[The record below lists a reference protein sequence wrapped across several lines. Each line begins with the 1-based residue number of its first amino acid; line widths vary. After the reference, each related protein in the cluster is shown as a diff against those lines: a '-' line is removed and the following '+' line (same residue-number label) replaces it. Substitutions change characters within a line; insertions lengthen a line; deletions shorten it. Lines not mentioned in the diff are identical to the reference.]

1 MFRYALLFLLVSLVA
16 GAVGLTNVS
25 KLTRAL
31 SMVLFGLFFLGF
43 LLLIGLAMLVDQA
56 VSTP

>member
-1 MFRYALLFLLVSLVA
+1 MFKYALLFLLVSIVA

-25 KLTRAL
+25 KLTRTL

>member
-1 MFRYALLFLLVSLVA
+1 MLKYAVIFLIVSLVA

-25 KLTRAL
+25 SLARTI

-43 LLLIGLAMLVDQA
+43 LLLIGLAMMVDHAMQ
-56 VSTP
+56 VP